1 MNYDEISKKI
11 LINVGG
17 KGNIDS
23 YTSCITRLRITVKDI
38 NKISTEIDKDITK
51 KKSKIS
57 FGKGTIIINSIET
70 NSATTIKSF
79 ENIFF
84 IFIY

>member
-38 NKISTEIDKDITK
+38 NKIGIERYVNQLIQEIWKG
-51 KKSKIS
+51 KI
-57 FGKGTIIINSIET
+57 
-70 NSATTIKSF
+70 
-79 ENIFF
+79 
-84 IFIY
+84 

>member
-1 MNYDEISKKI
+1 MSI
-11 LINVGG
+11 
-17 KGNIDS
+17 
-23 YTSCITRLRITVKDI
+23 
-38 NKISTEIDKDITK
+38 EIDKDITK

-57 FGKGTIIINSIET
+57 FDNGTIMINSIET

>member
-38 NKISTEIDKDITK
+38 NQINDKELEGLEGVLVLNK
-51 KKSKIS
+51 NGEEYECMSLFS
-57 FGKGTIIINSIET
+57 
-70 NSATTIKSF
+70 
-79 ENIFF
+79 
-84 IFIY
+84 

>member
-38 NKISTEIDKDITK
+38 NKINDKELEGLASRLNGLLGSDF
-51 KKSKIS
+51 S
-57 FGKGTIIINSIET
+57 NSIK
-70 NSATTIKSF
+70 IQRL
-79 ENIFF
+79 
-84 IFIY
+84 